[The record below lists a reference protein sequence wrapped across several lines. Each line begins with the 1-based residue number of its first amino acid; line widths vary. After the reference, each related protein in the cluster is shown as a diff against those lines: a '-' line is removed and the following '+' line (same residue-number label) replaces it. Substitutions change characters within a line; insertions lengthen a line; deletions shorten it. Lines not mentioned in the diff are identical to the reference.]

1 MSVRSLYGKLKGRAA
16 AGRIQGG
23 QPAPGADHSERARDT
38 VYGYVWRS
46 PYAFTIYT
54 LNSPLPVHHTV
65 HAYIAYGVVP
75 SISCAAY
82 IPQTPLRP
90 VHEPSLNTNIGGL
103 VRSRSVQY
111 IYYSH
116 PFLYGTQCTYGE
128 SHREG
133 CVRVP
138 RSAPRVT
145 SDTGCTAQLQRCV
158 PAGPCLQW
166 EWDHGGRVRG
176 THSSSLRLGR

>member
-1 MSVRSLYGKLKGRAA
+1 MTHLAGKGVRVQLSTHLSARVVYTTDTPTSLYYM
-16 AGRIQGG
+16 
-23 QPAPGADHSERARDT
+23 DT
-38 VYGYVWRS
+38 PTSLYCMDTPTDGSSTRS
-46 PYAFTIYT
+46 RYT
-54 LNSPLPVHHTV
+54 PCTHPSLYTTQCMH
-65 HAYIAYGVVP
+65 AYGVVP

-103 VRSRSVQY
+103 VPSISVQY

-158 PAGPCLQW
+158 PAGPCRSGSGTM
-166 EWDHGGRVRG
+166 GGRV
-176 THSSSLRLGR
+176 

>member
-1 MSVRSLYGKLKGRAA
+1 MRSRYTPYTHPSLYTTQCML
-16 AGRIQGG
+16 
-23 QPAPGADHSERARDT
+23 
-38 VYGYVWRS
+38 
-46 PYAFTIYT
+46 
-54 LNSPLPVHHTV
+54 
-65 HAYIAYGVVP
+65 AYGVVP
-75 SISCAAY
+75 STSCAAY

-103 VRSRSVQY
+103 VRSISVQY

-116 PFLYGTQCTYGE
+116 PFLYTTQCTYGE

-138 RSAPRVT
+138 RSAPGVT

-166 EWDHGGRVRG
+166 EWDQGG
-176 THSSSLRLGR
+176 

>member
-1 MSVRSLYGKLKGRAA
+1 MQLSTHLSARVVYTTDTPTSLYYMDTPTSLYD
-16 AGRIQGG
+16 GG
-23 QPAPGADHSERARDT
+23 AYTGSCILVMNISDGSNM
-38 VYGYVWRS
+38 RS
-46 PYAFTIYT
+46 RYTPYTHPSLYT
-54 LNSPLPVHHTV
+54 TQCMH
-65 HAYIAYGVVP
+65 AYGVGP
-75 SISCAAY
+75 SISCVAY

-158 PAGPCLQW
+158 PAGPCRSGRG
-166 EWDHGGRVRG
+166 HGG
-176 THSSSLRLGR
+176 

>member
-1 MSVRSLYGKLKGRAA
+1 MTHLAGKGVRVQLSTHLSARVVYTTGTPTSLYYMDTPTSLYD
-16 AGRIQGG
+16 GG
-23 QPAPGADHSERARDT
+23 AYTGGCIYGLWVDLT
-38 VYGYVWRS
+38 VAVCTHPS
-46 PYAFTIYT
+46 
-54 LNSPLPVHHTV
+54 L
-65 HAYIAYGVVP
+65 YITQCMHAYGVVP
-75 SISCAAY
+75 STSWAVY

-103 VRSRSVQY
+103 VPSISVQY

-116 PFLYGTQCTYGE
+116 LFLYTCGK

-138 RSAPRVT
+138 RSAPGVT

-158 PAGPCLQW
+158 PAGPCPQW
-166 EWDHGGRVRG
+166 EWDHGG
-176 THSSSLRLGR
+176 

>member
-1 MSVRSLYGKLKGRAA
+1 MTHLTGKGVRVQLPTHLSARVVYTTDTPTSLYYMDTPTSLYD
-16 AGRIQGG
+16 GG
-23 QPAPGADHSERARDT
+23 AYTGGCIRGMGISDGCSMHSR
-38 VYGYVWRS
+38 
-46 PYAFTIYT
+46 YT
-54 LNSPLPVHHTV
+54 PNTHPSLYTTQCM
-65 HAYIAYGVVP
+65 HAYKVVP
-75 SISCAAY
+75 SIPCAAY

-103 VRSRSVQY
+103 VPSISVQY

-116 PFLYGTQCTYGE
+116 PFLYDTQCTYGE

-158 PAGPCLQW
+158 SAGPCLQW
-166 EWDHGGRVRG
+166 EWDHGN
-176 THSSSLRLGR
+176 

>member
-1 MSVRSLYGKLKGRAA
+1 MSYILQIPLPPCTTWMPLPPCMME
-16 AGRIQGG
+16 GRIQVAAYGLWVYL
-23 QPAPGADHSERARDT
+23 T
-38 VYGYVWRS
+38 VPVCIHPS
-46 PYAFTIYT
+46 LYT
-54 LNSPLPVHHTV
+54 TQCMH
-65 HAYIAYGVVP
+65 AYGVVP

-82 IPQTPLRP
+82 IPQTPLQP

-103 VRSRSVQY
+103 VRSISVQY

-116 PFLYGTQCTYGE
+116 PFLYTTQCTYGE
-128 SHREG
+128 SHTEG

-145 SDTGCTAQLQRCV
+145 SATGCTAQLQRCV

-166 EWDHGGRVRG
+166 EWDHGG
-176 THSSSLRLGR
+176 